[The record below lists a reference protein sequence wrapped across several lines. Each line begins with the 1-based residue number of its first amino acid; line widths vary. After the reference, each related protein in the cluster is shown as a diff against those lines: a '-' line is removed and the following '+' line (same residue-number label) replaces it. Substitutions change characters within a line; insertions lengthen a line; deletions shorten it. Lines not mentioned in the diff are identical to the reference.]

1 MSSGE
6 LLARRDFIKGAI
18 ALSALSGLGGC
29 VGGSREV
36 VSIEPRLDRDRS
48 AWTFVGSEDWSQDGQ
63 GVLYSPVWNQRK
75 ARFSDLLKR
84 EDFAYPSREVLT
96 DTEISLEFQTFYWSV
111 TNLSIVLRA
120 QDDHRFYCVEF
131 DDMERKG
138 PRYAVRLFVQ
148 DGSGYRRDIAV
159 GFAPHPELPERWVQR
174 GPRPEEWEEATPGW
188 MKARVL
194 AEGDRIQVFVD
205 GGLVLDVR
213 DGTYRAGRAGVM
225 ARGPVKMRR
234 LSLRGRR
241 GRLEAPWSL
250 SGEEHPRYFHPYP
263 DPDKAYGDN
272 QTYPG
277 VCRTAEGDLLVWMSV
292 NGPPHSFNDFLLVR
306 SRDEGRSWG
315 EPVLVRK
322 LSDGGK
328 PGFFFGHRD
337 GRLSCLYTYG
347 WDSKVA
353 GPKIAFSEDE
363 GRTWTPAR
371 PLEVSGKPLQ
381 AAAREGKIGP
391 YSPVTRYSDGTLLQF
406 YYHVQTVAGGSVESN
421 AERRDRSLA
430 IRSTDDGRTWTGP
443 YYLDPDNFD
452 SNECMGVEC
461 ADGSIVA
468 FARTLRAPFMWM
480 SRSRDKGLTWSKQVP
495 SDCTGEC
502 PQLLRHSSGVLI
514 MGSRGYGIFMK
525 TSSDEGLSWS
535 RETRISLCSGMMG
548 MTEMKD
554 GRVLVVFH
562 EAYRTPTRI
571 RGHYMK
577 VSPDGSLT
585 SA

>member
-6 LLARRDFIKGAI
+6 LLPRRDFIKGAI
-18 ALSALSGLGGC
+18 ALSGLGGC

-36 VSIEPRLDRDRS
+36 VSVEPRLDRDRRD
-48 AWTFVGSEDWSQDGQ
+48 WTFVGSEDWSQDGQ

-75 ARFSDLLKR
+75 ARYSDLLKR

-120 QDDHRFYCVEF
+120 QDDRRFYSVEF
-131 DDMERKG
+131 DDMGRKG
-138 PRYAVRLFVQ
+138 SKYAVRLFVQ

-194 AEGDRIQVFVD
+194 AEGERIQVFVE
-205 GGLVLDVR
+205 GEPVLDVR

-241 GRLEAPWSL
+241 GRLQAPWST

-263 DPDKAYGDN
+263 DPDKVYGDN

-277 VCRTAEGDLLVWMSV
+277 VCRTADGDLLVWMSV
-292 NGPPHSFNDFLLVR
+292 NGDPHGFHDFLLVR
-306 SRDEGRSWG
+306 SRDEGGSWG
-315 EPVLVRK
+315 EPVLVKK
-322 LSDGGK
+322 LPDGGR

-337 GRLSCLYTYG
+337 GRLSCLYTYE
-347 WDSKVA
+347 WDSEVA
-353 GPKIAFSEDE
+353 GPKVAYSEDE
-363 GRTWTPAR
+363 GRTWTPAQ

-381 AAAREGKIGP
+381 AAAGEGKIGP

-443 YYLDPDNFD
+443 YYLDP
-452 SNECMGVEC
+452 
-461 ADGSIVA
+461 
-468 FARTLRAPFMWM
+468 
-480 SRSRDKGLTWSKQVP
+480 
-495 SDCTGEC
+495 
-502 PQLLRHSSGVLI
+502 
-514 MGSRGYGIFMK
+514 
-525 TSSDEGLSWS
+525 
-535 RETRISLCSGMMG
+535 RIS
-548 MTEMKD
+548 T
-554 GRVLVVFH
+554 
-562 EAYRTPTRI
+562 A
-571 RGHYMK
+571 
-577 VSPDGSLT
+577 T
-585 SA
+585 SAWGWNAATAASWLSPARCGPPSCG

>member
-1 MSSGE
+1 MSTGGN
-6 LLARRDFIKGAI
+6 LPRRKFIKGAI
-18 ALSALSGLGGC
+18 VGALSGLSGC
-29 VGGSREV
+29 VGGSPVEV
-36 VSIEPRLDRDRS
+36 SLQPRLERDRRS
-48 AWTFVGSEDWSQDGQ
+48 WTFAGSEDWSQDSRGI
-63 GVLYSPVWNQRK
+63 LYSPVWNQRK

-84 EDFAYPSREVLT
+84 EDLAFPSQEVLT
-96 DTEISLEFQTFYWSV
+96 DTDLSLEFQTFYWSV
-111 TNLSIVLRA
+111 TNLSIVVRA
-120 QDDHRFYCVEF
+120 QDDRRFYCVEF
-131 DDMERKG
+131 DDMGRKG
-138 PRYAVRLFVQ
+138 SKYSVRLFVQ
-148 DGSGYRRDIAV
+148 DGSGYRRDIAG
-159 GFAPHPELPERWVQR
+159 GFAPHPGLPERWVQR

-194 AEGDRIQVFVD
+194 AEGDRIRIFVD
-205 GGLVLDVR
+205 GKQVLEAR
-213 DGTYRAGRAGVM
+213 DGTWRAGRAGVM

-241 GRLEAPWSL
+241 GRLGSPWKA
-250 SGEEHPRYFHPYP
+250 SGEEHPRYFYPYP
-263 DPDKAYGDN
+263 DPDKVYGDN

-292 NGPPHSFNDFLLVR
+292 NGAPHHFNDFLLVR
-306 SRDEGRSWG
+306 SRDEDRSWG
-315 EPVLVRK
+315 EPVLVEK
-322 LSDGGK
+322 LPDGGS
-328 PGFFFGHRD
+328 PGFFFGHKD
-337 GRLSCLYTYG
+337 GRLSCLYTYEWNSG
-347 WDSKVA
+347 VA
-353 GPKIAFSEDE
+353 GPKVAFSEDQ

-371 PLEVSGKPLQ
+371 ALEVSGKPLQ
-381 AAAREGKIGP
+381 AAAGAGKIGP

-406 YYHVQTVAGGSVESN
+406 YYHVQTVEGGSVESN

-443 YYLDPDNFD
+443 YYLDPENFD
-452 SNECMGVEC
+452 SNECMGAEC

-480 SRSRDKGLTWSKQVP
+480 SRSRDKGLTWSRQVP

-502 PQLLRHSSGVLI
+502 PQLLRHGSGVLI
-514 MGSRGYGIFMK
+514 MGSRGNGIFMK
-525 TSSDEGLSWS
+525 TSVDEGRSWS

-577 VSPDGSLT
+577 VRPDGSLT
-585 SA
+585 AA